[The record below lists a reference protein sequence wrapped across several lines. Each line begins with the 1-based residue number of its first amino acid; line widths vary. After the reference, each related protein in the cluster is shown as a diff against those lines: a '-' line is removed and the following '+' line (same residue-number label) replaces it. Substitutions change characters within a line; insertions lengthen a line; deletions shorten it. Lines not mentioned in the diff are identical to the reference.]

1 MDEAVI
7 NDEGHK
13 ERRFEPVAS
22 LDEDELHIIHGA
34 IGQFIEVAG
43 EVALLGIHGID
54 AVLLNMFVDAMTPT
68 RTGAFPGPFTLVGL
82 LLDWWCC
89 LLLYLWLLR
98 NKSAQ
103 VDARLLGR
111 RRSYI

>member
-1 MDEAVI
+1 MHDAI
-7 NDEGHK
+7 IDFKGQK

-54 AVLLNMFVDAMTPT
+54 AVHLSMFVDAMTPT

-82 LLDWWCC
+82 LLDWWRC
-89 LLLYLWLLR
+89 LLLYLWFLC

-103 VDARLLGR
+103 VDARVLGR
-111 RRSYI
+111 RRSYN